1 MKHREL
7 IHVAV
12 ADTAVILRTGLL
24 SVLKMLP
31 DLNIETIEI
40 TSMKSLENCMLSHRP
55 DIIVV
60 SPNFEGWFNI
70 EEFKKSWAANHIKFI
85 ALLSNITDSNLL
97 KDYDESVN
105 IFDDI
110 EIINRKLLGIMHF
123 SDDEID
129 TSEQE
134 PLSIREK
141 EIICFVVKGMTNK
154 EIAES
159 LFLSIHTVMTH
170 RRNIAKKLQIH
181 SPAGLTIYAIVNKLV
196 DISDV
201 KISG

>member
-1 MKHREL
+1 MIHREL

-12 ADTAVILRTGLL
+12 ADSAVILRSGLI

-31 DLNIETIEI
+31 DVNIETIEV

-55 DIIVV
+55 DVIVV
-60 SPNFEGWFNI
+60 NPTFEGWFNI
-70 EEFKKSWAANHIKFI
+70 EEFKKTWPSNNIKFI
-85 ALLSNITDSNLL
+85 ALLSNITDANFL
-97 KDYDESVN
+97 KDYDESFN
-105 IFDDI
+105 ILDDI
-110 EIINRKLLGIMHF
+110 DIINKKFVDLMHF
-123 SDDEID
+123 ADDEAE
-129 TSEQE
+129 SEQE
-134 PLSIREK
+134 ALSIREK
-141 EIICFVVKGMTNK
+141 EIICCVVKGMTNK
-154 EIAES
+154 EIAEN
-159 LFLSIHTVMTH
+159 LFLSVHTVMTH